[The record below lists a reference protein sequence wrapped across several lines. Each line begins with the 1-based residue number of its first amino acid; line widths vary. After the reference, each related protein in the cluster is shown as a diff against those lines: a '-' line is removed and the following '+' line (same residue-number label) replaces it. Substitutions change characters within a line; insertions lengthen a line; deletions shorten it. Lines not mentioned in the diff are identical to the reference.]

1 MVIQH
6 IAFRADWQHAQRTGT
21 YDRSTRGASIEEVGF
36 LHASDGPDQVGTVL
50 TRFYADVS
58 EPLVLLTLDESA
70 LAEAGLRVVRE
81 PGDPADPDSERFP
94 HVFGGPL
101 PVAAVSRVEP
111 LVRPGTGSG
120 PVSGDDPDSGPAVP
134 GPAVPGSS
142 VSGTHTDSATDSA
155 TGSAT
160 DSRADVD
167 ALHLSRAIALATANA
182 DTDGGPFGALVVTG
196 DGRTFEGTNRVT
208 ATNDPTAHAE
218 VMAIRAACSGL
229 GTFDLTG
236 AVIYTSC
243 EPCPMCLG
251 SALWARVARVV
262 YAADRFD
269 AAAAGFDDAAFFDY
283 FASPERGALMPL
295 VQQATPEATAPF
307 DAWRANADRT
317 EY

>member
-1 MVIQH
+1 MVILH
-6 IAFRADWQHAQRTGT
+6 IAFRADWQQAQRTGT
-21 YDRSTRGASIEEVGF
+21 YDRSTRGASIQEVGF
-36 LHASDGPDQVGTVL
+36 LHACEGPDQVGTVL

-70 LAEAGLRVVRE
+70 LAAAGLHVLRE

-94 HVFGGPL
+94 HVYGGPL

-120 PVSGDDPDSGPAVP
+120 PVIGDDPDSGSA
-134 GPAVPGSS
+134 
-142 VSGTHTDSATDSA
+142 VSGAHTDPATDP
-155 TGSAT
+155 AT
-160 DSRADVD
+160 DPHADVD

-182 DTDGGPFGALVVTG
+182 DTDGGPFGALVVTE

-269 AAAAGFDDAAFFDY
+269 AAAAGFDDAAFFEY

-295 VQQATPEATAPF
+295 VQQATAEATAPF

-317 EY
+317 GY

>member
-6 IAFRADWQHAQRTGT
+6 IAFRADWQRAQRTGT
-21 YDRSTRGASIEEVGF
+21 YDRSTRGASIQEVGF
-36 LHASDGPDQVGTVL
+36 LHACDGPDQVGTVL

-70 LAEAGLRVVRE
+70 MAAAGLRVLTE

-94 HVFGGPL
+94 HVYGGPL

-111 LVRPGTGSG
+111 LVRTETGSG
-120 PVSGDDPDSGPAVP
+120 PVIGDDPDSGSAASGSHADPAP
-134 GPAVPGSS
+134 
-142 VSGTHTDSATDSA
+142 DSAPDP
-155 TGSAT
+155 AT
-160 DSRADVD
+160 DTDADVD

-182 DTDGGPFGALVVTG
+182 DTDGGPFGALVVTE